1 MVVSQDIE
9 EVLELGIR
17 FALYGFVL
25 FGLRYLVYGLR
36 FFHVDCNEVEWRH
49 LDLSNFLI
57 PRFWQ
62 LAKAIGINRVV
73 RSLQNFWL
81 QFP

>member
-17 FALYGFVL
+17 FALYG
-25 FGLRYLVYGLR
+25 LRF

-49 LDLSNFLI
+49 LELSNFLI